1 MYIVAPGSYGKATAG
16 NWRLDERTKMMHPPL
31 DKDGSIKNAIFIA
44 KFGHTLMTLRNGPDR
59 SGSGAKALVLG
70 GTELAVF
77 FDGSAAVGI
86 VYSQC
91 NMPAFLPGA
100 DADKRCSVRAVPG
113 GIQRIFQEITENG
126 T

>member
-1 MYIVAPGSYGKATAG
+1 MA
-16 NWRLDERTKMMHPPL
+16 E
-31 DKDGSIKNAIFIA
+31 
-44 KFGHTLMTLRNGPDR
+44 FGHTLMTLRNGSDR

-91 NMPAFLPGA
+91 NMPAFFPGA
-100 DADKRCSVRAVPG
+100 DADKRSN
-113 GIQRIFQEITENG
+113 IFAFPADI
-126 T
+126 

>member
-1 MYIVAPGSYGKATAG
+1 MA
-16 NWRLDERTKMMHPPL
+16 E
-31 DKDGSIKNAIFIA
+31 
-44 KFGHTLMTLRNGPDR
+44 FGHTLMTLRNGPDR

-91 NMPAFLPGA
+91 NMPAFVPGA